1 MGKHPLLAMLLLLMA
16 SASGEAAPALE
27 HVTLQLKWTHQFQFA
42 GYYAA
47 LDQGYYS
54 EAGLDVTILEGRPD
68 LDPVAEVVNGR
79 ADFGIGASELVVARA
94 SGKPVVALAVIL
106 QHSPLVLLARSGPR
120 VISLKSLVGKEIRV
134 VPHEYELNAL
144 FHGKGYSPSDF
155 RLVPRTPHDIDDL
168 LAGRLAAFSGYSTV
182 EPFLLDQFGADYIQ
196 VSPHSAG
203 IDFYGDT
210 LFTSEERLKAKAR
223 VVAAFREASLRGWKY
238 AMEHPREL
246 VELIIARYPS
256 AKQHDHLL
264 FEARQMRVLMLPD
277 VIEIGYM
284 NEERWRNIANT
295 YADLGMMKRDTPLAG
310 FIYNPNPQRDYTW
323 LYLSTITGFGAAL
336 LVGAIGLYIY
346 NINRKLRVS
355 ENYHRQLIDNSPFP
369 VLVTRLKDDTLTY
382 INNRVETLFDVKRTD
397 VIGHKVDKFWV
408 DKTRREAMFNL
419 LRKHGSVS
427 DFETELMTGEDKRL
441 WSYLSAVITEF
452 NGEPSLLVAFNDIT
466 ERKQMEEA
474 LRKSEQRYRMLA
486 ENAMDV
492 IWTFDVSRRTFS
504 YISAAVKRMRGYTV
518 EEAMQQTIDEALT
531 PESARQAREELAHLV
546 QSGELTQCTWE
557 MEQPCKDG
565 STIWTDVTL
574 TLIRDAGGN
583 PVEIMGITRDI
594 TEQHRLS
601 EALKARLVAI
611 EAAAESFMITDK
623 NGIIEYVNPAFTEMT
638 GFTAEEAIGK
648 KPNIVKSELHP
659 PEFYQELWATI
670 TAGHIWRGE
679 ITNRDHNGRIY
690 IDSTAIAPVMNEQ
703 GEIIRYVAIKHD
715 VTERREMESRLEH
728 MAHFDMLTGV
738 PNRQLFLERLEQSIS
753 LARRHQERLALLFI
767 DLDGFKEINDNLG
780 HEAGDAVLR
789 EIALRLHSEIRESD
803 TVARVGGD
811 EFVVLINTLQS
822 SDNLEGIVRK
832 LLEGITL
839 PILLSGELHVIGAS
853 IGVSLF
859 PEHGHDVASLLSNAD
874 SAMYMSKRT
883 GKNRW
888 TLYAAV

>member
-16 SASGEAAPALE
+16 SASSETARALE
-27 HVTLQLKWTHQFQFA
+27 HVTLQLKRTHQFQFA

-47 LDQGYYS
+47 LEQGYYR

-79 ADFGIGASELVVARA
+79 ADFGIGASELVLVRA
-94 SGKPVVALAVIL
+94 SGKPVVALAVIQ

-120 VISLKSLVGKEIRV
+120 VISLKSLVGKEIRI
-134 VPHEYELNAL
+134 VPHEDELDAL
-144 FHGKGYSPSDF
+144 LHSKGYSPKDF
-155 RLVPRTPHDIDDL
+155 HLVPRTPHDIDDL
-168 LAGRLAAFSGYSTV
+168 LAGRLVAFSGYTTD
-182 EPFLLDQFGADYIQ
+182 EPFLLDQFGAEYVQIT
-196 VSPHSAG
+196 PRSAG

-210 LFTSEERLKAKAR
+210 LFTSEAQLKARPK
-223 VVAAFREASLRGWKY
+223 VVADFRAASLLGWKY

-246 VELIIARYPS
+246 IELIIARYPS

-264 FEARQMRVLMLPD
+264 FEARQMRALMLPE

-284 NEERWRNIANT
+284 NEERWRNIANS
-295 YADLGMMKRDTPLAG
+295 YAELGMMKRDMPLAG
-310 FIYNPNPQRDYTW
+310 FIYNPNPQRDLTW
-323 LYLSTITGFGAAL
+323 LYLTTITGFGAAL
-336 LVGAIGLYIY
+336 LVGAVGLYIY
-346 NINRKLRVS
+346 YINRKLRIS
-355 ENYHRQLIDNSPFP
+355 ENYYRQLIDNSPFP
-369 VLVTRLKDDTLTY
+369 VMVTRLKDNTLTY
-382 INNRVETLFDVKRTD
+382 INNRVETHFGVRRIDIIGQKTD
-397 VIGHKVDKFWV
+397 NFWA
-408 DKTRREAMFNL
+408 DKTQHKAMLNL

-427 DFETELMTGEDKRL
+427 DFETELMTSDDKRF
-441 WSYLSAVITEF
+441 WGYLSTVVTEF

-466 ERKQMEEA
+466 ERKHMEKA
-474 LRKSEQRYRMLA
+474 LRKSEQRYRILA
-486 ENAMDV
+486 ENAFDV
-492 IWTFDVSRRTFS
+492 IWTFDIASRRFTYVS
-504 YISAAVKRMRGYTV
+504 PSVQRMRGYTG
-518 EEAMQQTIDEALT
+518 EEVMQQSLDEALT
-531 PESARQAREELAHLV
+531 PDSARQAKEELAFLFR
-546 QSGELTQCTWE
+546 SGELTQHNWE

-574 TLIRDAGGN
+574 TLIRDAGGK

-594 TEQHRLS
+594 TEQRRLR
-601 EALKARLVAI
+601 EALMARLVAI
-611 EAAAESFMITDK
+611 EAAAESFMITDN

-638 GFTAEEAIGK
+638 GFTAEEAIGQ
-648 KPNIVKSELHP
+648 KPNLVKSGLHP
-659 PEFYQELWATI
+659 LEFYQELWATI

-679 ITNRDHNGRIY
+679 ITNRDRYGRIY
-690 IDSTAIAPVMNEQ
+690 IDSTAIAPVMNDR
-703 GEIIRYVAIKHD
+703 GEVIRYVAIKHD
-715 VTERREMESRLEH
+715 VTERKELEARLEH

-789 EIALRLHSEIRESD
+789 EIAQRIHTEIRESD

-811 EFVVLINTLQS
+811 EFVVLINTLHS
-822 SDNLEGIVRK
+822 SDDLEGIVRK
-832 LLEGITL
+832 LLDAITL
-839 PILLSGELHVIGAS
+839 PIVLNGVPHVIGAS

-874 SAMYMSKRT
+874 SAMYLSKRA

-888 TLYAAV
+888 TLYTAE